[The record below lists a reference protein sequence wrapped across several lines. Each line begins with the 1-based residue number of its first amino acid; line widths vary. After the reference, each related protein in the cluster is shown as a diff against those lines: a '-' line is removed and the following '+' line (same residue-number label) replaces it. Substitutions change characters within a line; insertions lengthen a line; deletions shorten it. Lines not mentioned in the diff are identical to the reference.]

1 MVLRVGQ
8 KGRRH
13 RLPYR
18 RYGELVNV
26 KHRAIGEKAFAQ
38 VKNAETIV
46 YALDDIAD
54 EQTADREP
62 RYRER
67 CENLSG

>member
-1 MVLRVGQ
+1 M
-8 KGRRH
+8 
-13 RLPYR
+13 
-18 RYGELVNV
+18 NV
-26 KHRAIGEKAFAQ
+26 KHRAIGEEAFAQ
-38 VKNAETIV
+38 LENAEKIV

-62 RYRER
+62 RHRER